1 MFHVEHIVPDDTIAA
16 LSTPVGEGGI
26 AIVRVSGSA
35 SFSIVSSVLSPKKQ
49 FTDFPL
55 RKVIH
60 GRIMDGSEF
69 IDEVLALFYKGPHS
83 YTGED
88 VVEISCHG
96 SPYVAERIVDL
107 LIRNGA
113 RAASPG
119 EFTFRAFLNG
129 KMDLAQA
136 EAVAD
141 MVHSKTEAARKTAV
155 AQLEGGLS
163 AKIRSMAD
171 RILHAC
177 SLLEIEL
184 DFSEEDVEFLPK
196 HEMTR
201 LIESIIREMDAL
213 IGTYDRGRISR
224 EGIRIVLAGK
234 PNVGKS
240 SLLNALLEKERAIVT
255 EMPGTTRDTV
265 EDILDIQGV
274 MTIITDTAGIRES
287 KDPIEREGIARA
299 EQALEKA
306 DLILCVI
313 DRSRKPEEDD
323 FNFLERVR
331 QSGKRVFLLI
341 NKSDLADAWT
351 QDQIMRAKEFFPA
364 FHVSAVTRDG
374 MPELIASLE
383 ETIGNSGVTSDSVAL
398 THIRHRE
405 CLRKAGQALSK
416 ALDSGNQNMSQEYIA
431 MDLRGALEHLY
442 MITGQTVGDDILNN
456 IFSKFCIGK

>member
-16 LSTPVGEGGI
+16 LSTPYGEGGI
-26 AIVRVSGSA
+26 AIVRVSGSL
-35 SFSIVSSVLSPKKQ
+35 SFSIVSSVLSSKNQ
-49 FTDFPL
+49 NADFPL
-55 RKVIH
+55 RRVIH
-60 GRIMDGSEF
+60 GRILDGSES
-69 IDEVLALFYKGPHS
+69 IDEVLVLFYKGPHS

-96 SPYVAERIVDL
+96 SPYIAGRIVDL
-107 LIRNGA
+107 LIQKGA

-129 KMDLAQA
+129 KIDLAQA

-141 MVHSKTEAARKTAV
+141 MVHSRTEAARKMAV
-155 AQLEGGLS
+155 NQLEGGLS
-163 AKIRSMAD
+163 AKIRYMAD
-171 RILHAC
+171 RIIQAC

-196 HEMTR
+196 HQLTR
-201 LIESIIREMDAL
+201 LIESIIQEMDAL

-299 EQALEKA
+299 EQAFDRA
-306 DLILCVI
+306 DLVLCVI
-313 DRSRKPEEDD
+313 DGSRKPEKDD
-323 FNFLERVR
+323 FNFLEQVR
-331 QSGKRVFLLI
+331 QSGKKVFLLI
-341 NKSDLADAWT
+341 NKSDLPDAWPP
-351 QDQIMRAKEFFPA
+351 DQLIRAREFFPA
-364 FHVSAVTRDG
+364 FSVSAVTRDG
-374 MPELIASLE
+374 MQELIASLE
-383 ETIGNSGVTSDSVAL
+383 ETISSSGVSSDSVAL
-398 THIRHRE
+398 TRIRHRE
-405 CLRKAGQALSK
+405 CLQKARQALSN

-431 MDLRGALEHLY
+431 LDLRGALDHLY
-442 MITGQTVGDDILNN
+442 MITGQTVVDDILNN

>member
-1 MFHVEHIVPDDTIAA
+1 MFHVEQLVPDDTITA
-16 LSTPVGEGGI
+16 LSTPAGEGGI
-26 AIVRVSGSA
+26 AIVRVSGSL
-35 SFSIVSSVLSPKKQ
+35 SFSIVSAVLSLKKKEN
-49 FTDFPL
+49 DFPP

-60 GRIMDGSEF
+60 GRIMDGGEL
-69 IDEVLALFYKGPHS
+69 IDEVLVLFFKCPHS

-96 SPYVAERIVDL
+96 SPYIAGRIVDL
-107 LIRNGA
+107 LIRKGA

-141 MVHSKTEAARKTAV
+141 LIHSRTEAARKMAV
-155 AQLEGGLS
+155 TQLGGALS
-163 AKIRSMAD
+163 EKIRSMAD
-171 RILHAC
+171 RIIDAC

-196 HEMTR
+196 NQMAS
-201 LIESIIREMDAL
+201 LIESIVQEMDSL
-213 IGTYDRGRISR
+213 IGTFDRGRISR

-240 SLLNALLEKERAIVT
+240 SLLNALLEKERAIVH

-265 EDILDIQGV
+265 EDVLDIQGV

-287 KDPIEREGIARA
+287 EDPIEREGIARA
-299 EQALEKA
+299 EQAFDRA
-306 DLILCVI
+306 DLVLCVI

-323 FNFLERVR
+323 FQFLERMR
-331 QSGKRVFLLI
+331 LSGKKGILLI
-341 NKSDLADAWT
+341 NKSDMPDAWPPN
-351 QDQIMRAKEFFPA
+351 QLSRAREFFPA
-364 FHVSAVTRDG
+364 FSVSAVTRDG
-374 MPELIASLE
+374 MRELIESLE
-383 ETIGNSGVTSDSVAL
+383 ETISNSGMISDSVAL
-398 THIRHRE
+398 THARHRE
-405 CLRKAGQALSK
+405 CLRNARQALSN
-416 ALDSGNQNMSQEYIA
+416 ALDSINQKMSQEYIA
-431 MDLRGALEHLY
+431 MDLRGALEHVR